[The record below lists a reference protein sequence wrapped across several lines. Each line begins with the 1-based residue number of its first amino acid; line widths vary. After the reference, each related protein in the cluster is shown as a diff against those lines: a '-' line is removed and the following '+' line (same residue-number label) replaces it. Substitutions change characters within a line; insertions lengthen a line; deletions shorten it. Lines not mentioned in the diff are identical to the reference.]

1 MVLATAGPGPNPDSI
16 TNDDV
21 DWSSFALP
29 EDTKHNVAKGERVG
43 SVALGAALV
52 GLGLRRRD
60 SLGAVAALFGG
71 YFIARGATGHCFV
84 YQALGVSTGSADAVL
99 APWHR
104 DDVTGRAATVNARK
118 AILVERSVRIDRP
131 REQLFAFW
139 RDFENL
145 PRFMEHLVSVR
156 VDSPTRS
163 HWAAKGP
170 AGRTVEWD
178 AEIVNEVPNEI
189 IAWKSIRD
197 ADVANAG
204 AVNFSD
210 APDGRGT
217 IVRVRLDYEP
227 PGGRFGAMLTH
238 FTDEEPDRQIDEDL
252 QKLKRLMESGVIRSP
267 ASRAEGLANSGG
279 MPQE

>member
-1 MVLATAGPGPNPDSI
+1 MVAGGMLAAWGLQRRGSAG
-16 TNDDV
+16 
-21 DWSSFALP
+21 
-29 EDTKHNVAKGERVG
+29 G
-43 SVALGAALV
+43 SAALGAA
-52 GLGLRRRD
+52 
-60 SLGAVAALFGG
+60 ALL
-71 YFIARGATGHCFV
+71 YRGATGHCYV
-84 YQALGVSTGSADAVL
+84 YQALGVSTGSSDAVL

-104 DDVTGRAATVNARK
+104 DDVTSRAATVNARK
-118 AILVERSVRIDRP
+118 AILVERSVTIDRP

-145 PRFMEHLVSVR
+145 PRFMDHLVSVR

-163 HWAAKGP
+163 HWAARGP

-217 IVRVRLDYEP
+217 IVRVRMDYEP
-227 PGGRFGAMLTH
+227 PAGRLGAMLSH
-238 FTDEEPDRQIDEDL
+238 FTEEEPDRQIHQDL
-252 QKLKRLMESGVIRSP
+252 LKLKRLMESGVIRSP
-267 ASRAEGLANSGG
+267 ERR
-279 MPQE
+279 PQF

>member
-1 MVLATAGPGPNPDSI
+1 MVLATAGPGRAHHSMES
-16 TNDDV
+16 DDV
-21 DWSSFALP
+21 DWPSFALP
-29 EDTKHNVAKGERVG
+29 EDTRHNVAKGERIG

-52 GLGLRRRD
+52 GLGVRRRD
-60 SLGAVAALFGG
+60 PIGLVAALFGG
-71 YFIARGATGHCFV
+71 YFITRGATGHCLV
-84 YQALGVSTGSADAVL
+84 YRALGVSTGSADAVL

-104 DDVTGRAATVNARK
+104 EDVTSRAATVNARK
-118 AILVERSVRIDRP
+118 SIKIEREVTIDRP

-145 PRFMEHLVSVR
+145 PRFMDHLVSVR
-156 VDSPTRS
+156 VDSRTRS
-163 HWAAKGP
+163 HWAARAP

-178 AEIVNEVPNEI
+178 AEIVNEVPNQI

-217 IVRVRLDYEP
+217 IVRVRMDYEP
-227 PGGRFGAMLTH
+227 PAGPLGAMLSH
-238 FTDEEPDRQIDEDL
+238 FLEEEPDRQIGEDL
-252 QKLKRLMESGVIRSP
+252 IKLKQLMEKGVIATGHARDA
-267 ASRAEGLANSGG
+267 ASEELP
-279 MPQE
+279 PQE

>member
-1 MVLATAGPGPNPDSI
+1 MVLATAGPGPIPDST

-21 DWSSFALP
+21 DWSSFAVP
-29 EDTKHNVAKGERVG
+29 EDAKRNVAKGERIG
-43 SVALGAALV
+43 SVVLGAALV
-52 GLGLRRRD
+52 GLGVRRRD
-60 SLGAVAALFGG
+60 PAGIVAALFGG
-71 YFIARGATGHCFV
+71 YFIARGATGHCYV
-84 YQALGVSTGSADAVL
+84 YDALGVSTGSSDAVL

-104 DDVTGRAATVNARK
+104 EDVAGSAATVNARK
-118 AILVERSVRIDRP
+118 AILVEQAVTIDRP

-145 PRFMEHLVSVR
+145 PRFMDHLVSVR

-163 HWAAKGP
+163 HWAARAP

-210 APDGRGT
+210 APNGRGT
-217 IVRVRLDYEP
+217 VVRVRMDYEP
-227 PGGRFGAMLTH
+227 PAGRLGAMLAR
-238 FTDEEPDRQIDEDL
+238 FTDEEPDRQIHEDL
-252 QKLKRLMESGVIRSP
+252 MKLKRLMESGVISAPAEEPRS
-267 ASRAEGLANSGG
+267 RR
-279 MPQE
+279 

>member
-1 MVLATAGPGPNPDSI
+1 MVLATAGPGPSPDSI

-21 DWSSFALP
+21 DWASFALP
-29 EDTKHNVAKGERVG
+29 EDTRHNVAKGERIG
-43 SVALGAALV
+43 SVVLGAALV
-52 GLGLRRRD
+52 GLGVRRRD
-60 SLGAVAALFGG
+60 PMGIVAALFGG
-71 YFIARGATGHCFV
+71 YFIARGATGHCYV
-84 YQALGVSTGSADAVL
+84 YDALGVSTGSADAVL

-118 AILVERSVRIDRP
+118 AILVEQAVTIDRP
-131 REQLFAFW
+131 REQLYAFW

-145 PRFMEHLVSVR
+145 PRFMDHLVSVR

-163 HWAAKGP
+163 HWAARAP

-217 IVRVRLDYEP
+217 VLRVRMDYEP
-227 PGGRFGAMLTH
+227 PAGRLGAMLAH
-238 FTDEEPDRQIDEDL
+238 FTDEEPDRQIQEDL
-252 QKLKRLMESGVIRSP
+252 LKLKRLMESGVIDNPPARSE
-267 ASRAEGLANSGG
+267 SRA
-279 MPQE
+279 

>member
-1 MVLATAGPGPNPDSI
+1 MVLATAGPGRARHAS

-29 EDTKHNVAKGERVG
+29 EDSRRNVAKGERIG
-43 SVALGAALV
+43 SVALGAALI
-52 GLGLRRRD
+52 GLGARRRD
-60 SLGAVAALFGG
+60 PIGLVAALFGG
-71 YFIARGATGHCFV
+71 YFVTRGATGHCLV

-104 DDVTGRAATVNARK
+104 DDVTSRAATVNARK
-118 AILVERSVRIDRP
+118 AIMVEHSVTIDRP
-131 REQLFAFW
+131 RDQLFAFW

-163 HWAAKGP
+163 HWEAKAP

-210 APDGRGT
+210 AADGRGT
-217 IVRVRLDYEP
+217 IVRVRMEYEP
-227 PGGRFGAMLTH
+227 PAGPLGAMLSH
-238 FTDEEPDRQIDEDL
+238 FTDEEPDQQIREDL
-252 QKLKRLMESGVIRSP
+252 RRLKQMMEA
-267 ASRAEGLANSGG
+267 ASSMRRADELVDAEDP
-279 MPQE
+279 PQE